1 MQLKKILLIEDDG
14 FQRTKTA
21 EILELAD
28 YKVLCAGDGRSG
40 VALAKS
46 DCPDLILCDIVM
58 PDLDGYGVLSILNK
72 NRITSRIPFIFMSS
86 KNTVS
91 EIRKGMN
98 LGADDYIT
106 KPCVETEL
114 LNAIRTRLKR
124 NNQFQSHSGSDF
136 ILQPEFNGSEF
147 RFPEEIIS
155 RYPLKYFSKKEH
167 IYRESDH
174 AVNLFLIHSG
184 MVKSVKTDSYG
195 KSLVTGIAVPGDLF
209 GDVSCIN
216 QPLYGET
223 TIAIEEGTRVRIIP
237 KKELTGLIQ
246 RDRIKAGQFIHYLI
260 KLMREREYQLLQMA
274 YSPVRERVA
283 TALIKYMYLNQDDE
297 KYIINMSR
305 EDLACTVG
313 TTKESLV
320 RCLTELKQ
328 EKIIQS
334 AGSDIKIIDEASLK
348 KLANGFR

>member
-1 MQLKKILLIEDDG
+1 MHLKKILLIEDDS

-28 YKVLCAGDGRSG
+28 YNVLCAGDGRSG

-72 NRITSRIPFIFMSS
+72 NTMTSRIPFIFMSS

-91 EIRKGMN
+91 EIRKGMS

-124 NNQFQSHSGSDF
+124 NNLFKSHIDSDF
-136 ILQPEFNGSEF
+136 MLQSEFTGSEF
-147 RFPEEIIS
+147 RFPEEIIA

-184 MVKSVKTDSYG
+184 MVKSIKTDSYG
-195 KSLVTGIAVPGDLF
+195 KNLVTGITVSGELF
-209 GDVSCIN
+209 GDISCIN
-216 QPLYGET
+216 QPVYGET
-223 TIAIEEGTRVRIIP
+223 TIAMVEGTRVRIIP
-237 KKELTGLIQ
+237 KKELTDLIR
-246 RDRIKAGQFIHYLI
+246 RDTMKANQFIHYLI
-260 KLMREREYQLLQMA
+260 KLMKDKEHQLLQMA

-283 TALIKYMYLNQDDE
+283 TALIKYMHLNQGDDN
-297 KYIINMSR
+297 YILNMSR
-305 EDLACTVG
+305 EELACTVG

-328 EKIIQS
+328 EKIIES
-334 AGSDIKIIDEASLK
+334 AGSDIKIIDESALT